1 MILERLDAIR
11 RRQEEIYAELS
22 SAEVQA
28 DPARVTLLMKEQASI
43 APLTETYEAY
53 LAAGRTISES
63 EELLGGET
71 DEEMRALLKEEADGA
86 REEQKRLLEELRIL
100 LLPADP
106 NDGRSVIV
114 EVRAG
119 AGGDEAGL
127 FASELCR
134 MYMRYADR
142 RGFRSSMISL
152 SENGIGGIK
161 ECTFQIDG
169 RLEGDFFD
177 SEDPSS
183 VPEGTCVRWRMVR
196 ERCFDIIKGKRT
208 PLAFRFVFFYPEER
222 LHDFLAS
229 ADVTVR
235 EETVSGLCV
244 NLRFDGT
251 NLLLTTGTSMKAF
264 TADRSCDRAWDSYI
278 LALMNRMGIETEQL

>member
-1 MILERLDAIR
+1 MIA
-11 RRQEEIYAELS
+11 
-22 SAEVQA
+22 
-28 DPARVTLLMKEQASI
+28 
-43 APLTETYEAY
+43 
-53 LAAGRTISES
+53 
-63 EELLGGET
+63 
-71 DEEMRALLKEEADGA
+71 
-86 REEQKRLLEELRIL
+86 LRIL
-100 LLPADP
+100 DIKKMTAAFL
-106 NDGRSVIV
+106 
-114 EVRAG
+114 VR
-119 AGGDEAGL
+119 DLFDDYSLTEAQITT
-127 FASELCR
+127 F
-134 MYMRYADR
+134 
-142 RGFRSSMISL
+142 
-152 SENGIGGIK
+152 
-161 ECTFQIDG
+161 CTFQIDG